1 MSQEHA
7 YAEIERLVKKFK
19 ALSAAQRRSYGEDN
33 TRKDF
38 ILPLF
43 HALEWDIHNAA
54 EVSAEERV
62 SRGWVDF
69 AFRISGI
76 PRFFLETKRIH
87 EDLDDPRWSSRQSTT
102 PGRRA

>member
-1 MSQEHA
+1 
-7 YAEIERLVKKFK
+7 LVRKFK
-19 ALSAAQRRSYGEDN
+19 ALTPTARRAYNEDN

-43 HALEWDIHNAA
+43 HALEWDTYNST

-69 AFRISGI
+69 AFRLNGV
-76 PRFFLETKRIH
+76 PRFFLETKKIA
-87 EDLDDPRWSSRQSTT
+87 EDLTKET
-102 PGRRA
+102 